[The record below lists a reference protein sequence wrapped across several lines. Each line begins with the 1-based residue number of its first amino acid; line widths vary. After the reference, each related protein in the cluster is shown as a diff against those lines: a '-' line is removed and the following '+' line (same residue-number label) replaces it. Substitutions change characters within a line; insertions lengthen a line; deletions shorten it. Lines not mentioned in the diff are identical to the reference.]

1 MAAHERFA
9 AATPDPVEAI
19 FAGIGDF
26 AAEVY
31 APLNRAGDTNTPKWN
46 DGRVTMP
53 SGFKKAY
60 RQFVAAGW
68 GSIDGPGASGG
79 QDLPFTLATVVLA
92 ALGSA
97 NMGFSLCSILTPGAP
112 HALMAYGTQ
121 EQRQT
126 WLPKLVTGEWN
137 GTMNLT
143 EPAAGS
149 DVGALRTVA
158 EKVTEGPNAGLYR
171 IKIGRAHV

>member
-31 APLNRAGDTNTPKWN
+31 APLNRPGDTNNPKWN

-53 SGFKKAY
+53 SGFKDAY

-68 GSIDGPGASGG
+68 GSIDGTGAYGG
-79 QDLPFTLATVVLA
+79 HDLRLPLALA
-92 ALGSA
+92 VCEAVGRA
-97 NMGFSLCSILTPGAP
+97 NHGFSLFRYLTPRALQGVAASGA
-112 HALMAYGTQ
+112 
-121 EQRQT
+121 
-126 WLPKLVTGEWN
+126 
-137 GTMNLT
+137 
-143 EPAAGS
+143 
-149 DVGALRTVA
+149 A
-158 EKVTEGPNAGLYR
+158 EKHP
-171 IKIGRAHV
+171 

>member
-31 APLNRAGDTNTPKWN
+31 APLNRAGDTNNPKWN

-53 SGFKKAY
+53 SGFKEAY

-68 GSIDGPGASGG
+68 GSIDGPGAYGG
-79 QDLPFTLATVVLA
+79 QDLPFTLATVVSE

-97 NMGFSLCSILTPGAP
+97 NMGFSPCSILTPGAI
-112 HALMAYGTQ
+112 HALMAYGTTDT
-121 EQRQT
+121 RPH
-126 WLPKLVTGEWN
+126 WLPQTLNCERHHN
-137 GTMNLT
+137 RTMT
-143 EPAAGS
+143 HPP
-149 DVGALRTVA
+149 T
-158 EKVTEGPNAGLYR
+158 
-171 IKIGRAHV
+171 

>member
-31 APLNRAGDTNTPKWN
+31 APLNRAGDTNNPKWN

-53 SGFKKAY
+53 SGFKEAY

-68 GSIDGPGASGG
+68 GSIDGPGAYGG
-79 QDLPFTLATVVLA
+79 QDLPFTLATVVIE

-97 NMGFSLCSILTPGAP
+97 NMGRS
-112 HALMAYGTQ
+112 
-121 EQRQT
+121 EERR
-126 WLPKLVTGEWN
+126 
-137 GTMNLT
+137 
-143 EPAAGS
+143 
-149 DVGALRTVA
+149 VGKECVSTCNSRWSPL
-158 EKVTEGPNAGLYR
+158 L
-171 IKIGRAHV
+171 

>member
-1 MAAHERFA
+1 
-9 AATPDPVEAI
+9 
-19 FAGIGDF
+19 
-26 AAEVY
+26 
-31 APLNRAGDTNTPKWN
+31 
-46 DGRVTMP
+46 MP
-53 SGFKKAY
+53 SGFKEAY

-68 GSIDGPGASGG
+68 GSIDGPGAYGG
-79 QDLPFTLATVVLA
+79 QDLPFTLATVVIE

-97 NMGFSLCSILTPGAP
+97 NMGFSLCSILTPGAI
-112 HALMAYGTQ
+112 HALMAYGTE

-149 DVGALRTVA
+149 DVGALRSTA
-158 EKVTEGPNAGLYR
+158 EKVAEGPNRSEEHTSELQSLMR
-171 IKIGRAHV
+171 ISYAVFCLKKTTHVNHTTQ